1 MRIVLW
7 VVLLVT
13 AVVLAGMPA
22 AMAVD
27 PWGAPV
33 PVPVDPGPLRFH
45 SLASWGTEMRLS
57 WELLTSIDP
66 MPRQVA
72 RSSDGGA
79 SFRTLPLPEGALPI
93 GPTFV
98 AARPQGGFAYLLSMG
113 DAGDLVIAAV
123 EAAPGEVEL
132 VGPVTLLQPTRAP
145 VGLAAG
151 PGGLLAVYPG
161 FEADVRTNRTVFRV
175 LVSAEGREWRESPL
189 PLRGLEE
196 TLTFLDLEATTDAF
210 YILFY
215 ERDDA
220 HFAGTPG
227 RFVVARTEDPWNG
240 SWQRATVATAEAGF
254 FPGGSLAVS
263 PTGGLAVA
271 WSETFRWRW
280 TAMASLG
287 GQVGS
292 PADFPFSAFGRP
304 DLGRR
309 VELAYDGGGRLH
321 ASWWDWIMVLQGDVA
336 FDAPAVLHAEMEE
349 GDWSNPEEVHR
360 PTAFVSPDDLPTEI
374 LLGTDVLRS
383 PIIVWR
389 DHTAA
394 EASLARGH
402 VSGLVVLG
410 LAPGATLSGPV
421 AVHGTTPPG
430 TTVQVRIDNGP
441 WATAEGSP
449 DWRVQ
454 VDGAAVP
461 VGEHTLEVRVCTSEG
476 YCSAPE
482 SIPFRTASLLFLL
495 VLLAIGVAVVVG
507 LVALARR
514 TLRATRSTRRHKT

>member
-1 MRIVLW
+1 MKPFAKNSR
-7 VVLLVT
+7 VT
-13 AVVLAGMPA
+13 QPNYG
-22 AMAVD
+22 
-27 PWGAPV
+27 
-33 PVPVDPGPLRFH
+33 PG
-45 SLASWGTEMRLS
+45 TV
-57 WELLTSIDP
+57 T
-66 MPRQVA
+66 
-72 RSSDGGA
+72 SSDDRYTVIEFDEHGRRVFLTEPRMVSMSSGR
-79 SFRTLPLPEGALPI
+79 STRRSITSPS
-93 GPTFV
+93 TSS
-98 AARPQGGFAYLLSMG
+98 AA
-113 DAGDLVIAAV
+113 
-123 EAAPGEVEL
+123 
-132 VGPVTLLQPTRAP
+132 
-145 VGLAAG
+145 
-151 PGGLLAVYPG
+151 
-161 FEADVRTNRTVFRV
+161 
-175 LVSAEGREWRESPL
+175 
-189 PLRGLEE
+189 
-196 TLTFLDLEATTDAF
+196 
-210 YILFY
+210 
-215 ERDDA
+215 
-220 HFAGTPG
+220 
-227 RFVVARTEDPWNG
+227 
-240 SWQRATVATAEAGF
+240 
-254 FPGGSLAVS
+254 
-263 PTGGLAVA
+263 
-271 WSETFRWRW
+271 
-280 TAMASLG
+280 
-287 GQVGS
+287 
-292 PADFPFSAFGRP
+292 FSAFGRP